1 MLVYIVFAYTTKKI
15 KLQDMNKKL
24 GASEIYLRE
33 DEYLQV
39 DISGLPWLSK
49 CPDAWR
55 ALCAYWASPSFVKKS
70 KMKRANRQAG
80 PRVTQRY
87 GADGHLRLAHRM
99 VGVYYF
105 NLIIMYLLAISQF
118 LLWQE
123 AQSGVAPSYTETYI
137 RGHHGS
143 DPTQPELLCSENAT

>member
-1 MLVYIVFAYTTKKI
+1 
-15 KLQDMNKKL
+15 MNKKL
-24 GASEIYLRE
+24 DASEIYLRE

-39 DISGLPWLSK
+39 DISGLRSLRK

-70 KMKRANRQAG
+70 RMKRANRQVG

-87 GADGHLRLAHRM
+87 GAYAYLHLARQM
-99 VGVYYF
+99 VAVYYF
-105 NLIIMYLLAISQF
+105 NLIIIYLFAISQF

-123 AQSGVAPSYTETYI
+123 AQSGGASVGTY
-137 RGHHGS
+137 GQGYLLLGCP
-143 DPTQPELLCSENAT
+143 DP